1 MATLSFVLFTLCHC
15 PLLCFHLI
23 ANETAIEPSN
33 KLVSDQAFPWP
44 TLTYYLNRIDLSIKI
59 CNYKLVPISFSSRVV
74 IDDLTCS
81 A

>member
-44 TLTYYLNRIDLSIKI
+44 TLT
-59 CNYKLVPISFSSRVV
+59 
-74 IDDLTCS
+74 
-81 A
+81 